1 MSRKS
6 RERRAAAVRAA
17 KERRKKLLAFGGL
30 GVLVVVLLIQGPR
43 MLELFGGSTAAA
55 PPPPPAAGTE
65 TQEEEEAKPPQ
76 LGSASAPFAVR
87 RLVSS
92 EPAAGSVEAPA
103 GTRDPFRSESV
114 SSAAPAPVSV
124 APAPKPAAPPLPS
137 LPNQIVLGTPKK
149 DAVARRGW
157 IVVIASIP
165 TRSGRASANRFA
177 TQVRRNGLETVG
189 VLESSTRKPL
199 RAGYYVVY
207 NGPYP
212 TRKAVDRAVAH
223 IRALGYRTAYVRPI
237 LRY

>member
-30 GVLVVVLLIQGPR
+30 GVLVVVLLIQGPK

-65 TQEEEEAKPPQ
+65 TQEEEAKPPQ
-76 LGSASAPFAVR
+76 LGSASDPFAVR

-92 EPAAGSVEAPA
+92 DPPAASVDAPA
-103 GTRDPFRSESV
+103 GMRDPFRSESV